1 MIAMRMRIRRYFR
14 LQCTI
19 SLSVCVQRTYR
30 CGKGNLTMS
39 TAFNPP
45 PKPKKALS
53 PWAWT
58 AIGCGGLFTVA
69 ILALIVFVTVIA
81 GNVKTEMAKPFD
93 RAAVLSVIGD
103 LPLYPD
109 ASINELQSKA
119 ARAGLKAMS
128 FAIPAGN
135 SAALALDCNAPTSKV
150 ISWYDEELVKQ
161 GWKPLGIR
169 ENTGR
174 NQQHQYMKN
183 KDMALVQ
190 VQDSPKGDSKTI
202 ILMRFRDLKK

>member
-1 MIAMRMRIRRYFR
+1 M
-14 LQCTI
+14 L
-19 SLSVCVQRTYR
+19 
-30 CGKGNLTMS
+30 KGNSHMS

-69 ILALIVFVTVIA
+69 ILAVVIFVTVIA
-81 GNVKTEMAKPFD
+81 GNVKSEMAKPFD

-135 SAALALDCNAPTSKV
+135 SAAIALDCNAPTSK
-150 ISWYDEELVKQ
+150 IIDYYDQELVKQ

-169 ENTGR
+169 ESTGR

-190 VQDSPKGDSKTI
+190 VQDSPKGDGKTL

>member
-1 MIAMRMRIRRYFR
+1 
-14 LQCTI
+14 
-19 SLSVCVQRTYR
+19 
-30 CGKGNLTMS
+30 MS

-69 ILALIVFVTVIA
+69 ILAIIIFITVVA
-81 GNVKTEMAKPFD
+81 GNVKSEMAKPFD

-119 ARAGLKAMS
+119 ARAGVFVVATR
-128 FAIPAGN
+128 AECGAECGGIN
-135 SAALALDCNAPTSKV
+135 SSRVVLERTDAPG
-150 ISWYDEELVKQ
+150 L
-161 GWKPLGIR
+161 
-169 ENTGR
+169 
-174 NQQHQYMKN
+174 
-183 KDMALVQ
+183 
-190 VQDSPKGDSKTI
+190 
-202 ILMRFRDLKK
+202 

>member
-1 MIAMRMRIRRYFR
+1 
-14 LQCTI
+14 
-19 SLSVCVQRTYR
+19 
-30 CGKGNLTMS
+30 MS

-58 AIGCGGLFTVA
+58 AIGCGGLITVA
-69 ILALIVFVTVIA
+69 VIAFTVIA
-81 GNVKTEMAKPFD
+81 TVLFANYKSARGKQYD
-93 RAAVLSVIGD
+93 RGAVLSVIGD
-103 LPLYPD
+103 LPLYPE
-109 ASINELQSKA
+109 ASINDFQSREAGA
-119 ARAGLKAMS
+119 ALIASKFLM
-128 FAIPAGN
+128 PAGN

-174 NQQHQYMKN
+174 NQQHQFMKN

-190 VQDSPKGDSKTI
+190 VQDSAKGDSKTI

>member
-1 MIAMRMRIRRYFR
+1 
-14 LQCTI
+14 
-19 SLSVCVQRTYR
+19 
-30 CGKGNLTMS
+30 MS

-128 FAIPAGN
+128 FAIPAGF
-135 SAALALDCNAPTSKV
+135 SAGFS
-150 ISWYDEELVKQ
+150 
-161 GWKPLGIR
+161 G
-169 ENTGR
+169 
-174 NQQHQYMKN
+174 
-183 KDMALVQ
+183 
-190 VQDSPKGDSKTI
+190 
-202 ILMRFRDLKK
+202 